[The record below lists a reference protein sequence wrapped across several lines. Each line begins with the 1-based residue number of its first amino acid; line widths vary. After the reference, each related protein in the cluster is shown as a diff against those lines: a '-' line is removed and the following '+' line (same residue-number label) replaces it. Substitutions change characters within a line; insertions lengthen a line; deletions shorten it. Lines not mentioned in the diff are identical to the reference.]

1 MIWLQSNNIGSIGM
15 NILSDNFHYIPKLKV
30 LNIRLN
36 NIKEEGLIY
45 LSNHLKDIPLLE
57 ELNISRIQ

>member
-1 MIWLQSNNIGSIGM
+1 M
-15 NILSDNFHYIPKLKV
+15 NILSDNFHYIPKLKI

-36 NIKEEGLIY
+36 NIKEEGLKY